1 MNTNKNNMGAKILIV
16 IDYQYDFIKPNGT
29 LYVNG
34 AEQLQDKIATIIP
47 NFDYVIFT
55 KDTHPIKHCSF
66 VENGGQWPAHCVY
79 NTIGNGIPLEF
90 MKLAKQY
97 TFIDKGTDEN
107 KEEYSAF
114 ENKCD
119 LLLLLDYEDY
129 YCNWESED
137 LVDEQKLLQNIDE
150 IVVCGVAGDYC
161 VLESLKD
168 IVSHIG
174 SNKIKV
180 YLDGVAS
187 IDGGIKLNA
196 YMKEN
201 SIKTY

>member
-1 MNTNKNNMGAKILIV
+1 MGNKILIV
-16 IDYQYDFIKPNGT
+16 VDCQYDFINPNGT

-55 KDTHPIKHCSF
+55 KDSHPIKHCSF

-90 MKLAKQY
+90 MKLAKEY
-97 TFIDKGTDEN
+97 TFIDKGTNEN

-114 ENKCD
+114 ENKSD
-119 LLLLLDYEDY
+119 LLLLLDCEDNY
-129 YCNWESED
+129 FNWAFED
-137 LVDEQKLLQNIDE
+137 LVDEQKLLQSIDE

-161 VLESLKD
+161 VLETLKD

-174 SNKIKV
+174 TDKVSV

-187 IDGGIKLNA
+187 IDGGTTLNTFI
-196 YMKEN
+196 KEN
-201 SIKTY
+201 NIKIY